1 MELSKS
7 SKSYPPVFQ
16 ISQELKVL
24 NDSVQGVELK
34 SRPEEVAIFK
44 GGLKRYSELPTKL
57 FVEDL
62 CALNSINEAVII
74 DTLKARQTQG
84 SSFSFAGDVLI
95 SLNSNGTIEDYPK
108 AIHQKYMAKTWS
120 DNPPHIFAVADRA
133 HQYMMH
139 HEDPQFIV
147 LSGETYSGKTT
158 QFNQLI
164 KHLCFIGEGNKNADV
179 KVKESVA
186 VIEALINAGTPI
198 NRNSTRGVFSAN
210 LIFGKTGKLSGAI
223 HSVYMLEKGR
233 ITSTDM

>member
-1 MELSKS
+1 MKC
-7 SKSYPPVFQ
+7 
-16 ISQELKVL
+16 L
-24 NDSVQGVELK
+24 NDSVQSVELK
-34 SRPEEVAIFK
+34 TPSEEVAIFK

-62 CALNSINEAVII
+62 CALTSINETAII

-84 SSFSFAGDVLI
+84 NSFTFVGDVLV
-95 SLNSNGTIEDYPK
+95 SLNSNGNVEEFPL
-108 AIHQKYMAKTWS
+108 AVQQKYVAKTWS

-158 QFNQLI
+158 QFNHMI

-186 VIEALINAGTPI
+186 VIEAFINAGTPI

-210 LIFGKTGKLSGAI
+210 LIFGKTGKLSGAQ

-233 ITSTDM
+233 VASADM

>member
-1 MELSKS
+1 M
-7 SKSYPPVFQ
+7 
-16 ISQELKVL
+16 L
-24 NDSVQGVELK
+24 NESVQEVEPKPL
-34 SRPEEVAIFK
+34 PEEVAIFK
-44 GGLKRYSELPTKL
+44 GGLKRYNELPAKL
-57 FVEDL
+57 FQEDL
-62 CALNSINEAVII
+62 CALNSLNEAAII

-84 SSFSFAGDVLI
+84 NSFTFAGDVLI
-95 SLNSNGTIEDYPK
+95 SLNSNGNVEDAPK

-147 LSGETYSGKTT
+147 LNGETYSGKTT
-158 QFNQLI
+158 QFNNLI

-186 VIEALINAGTPI
+186 VVEAFINAGTPI

-223 HSVYMLEKGR
+223 HSVYLLEKGR
-233 ITSTDM
+233 VTSTDM

>member
-1 MELSKS
+1 MIHLCA
-7 SKSYPPVFQ
+7 FQ
-16 ISQELKVL
+16 ISQELKVI
-24 NDSVQGVELK
+24 NDSVLELPLK
-34 SRPEEVAIFK
+34 PHSEEVAIFK
-44 GGLKRYSELPTKL
+44 GGLKRYSELPAKL

-62 CALNSINEAVII
+62 CALNTMNENAII

-84 SSFSFAGDVLI
+84 NTYTFAGDVLI
-95 SLNSNGTIEDYPK
+95 SLNPNGPLEEIPRGVQ
-108 AIHQKYMAKTWS
+108 QKYVAKTWS

-158 QFNQLI
+158 QFNHLI
-164 KHLCFIGEGNKNADV
+164 KQLCFIGEGNKNADV

-186 VIEALINAGTPI
+186 IIEAMINAGTPI
-198 NRNSTRGVFSAN
+198 NRNSTRGVLSTN

-223 HSVYMLEKGR
+223 HAVYLLEKGR
-233 ITSTDM
+233 VTSTDM